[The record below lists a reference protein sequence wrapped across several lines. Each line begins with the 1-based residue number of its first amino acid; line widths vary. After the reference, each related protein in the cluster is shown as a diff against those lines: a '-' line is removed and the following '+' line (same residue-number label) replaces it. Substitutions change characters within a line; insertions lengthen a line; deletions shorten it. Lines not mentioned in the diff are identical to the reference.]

1 MHRCC
6 HRRPFAR
13 PIAGALALAACAGLA
28 SAHER
33 DFTLSR
39 DWHLPYAGENEVESR
54 TFWDPKPNDLAQQ
67 FEYEYGITDHIAIE
81 PGVKFLKP
89 NGDAFK
95 LKTVDCELR
104 FNFRDF
110 GFNTLLPAF
119 NVEYEHRVGEEIELD
134 SANPDFEAEKQAIEV
149 KGILSWYTE
158 QGDDLTLNVN
168 VGRVDGEEDSEWESE
183 ATFGY
188 LRKLDSIGGWEP
200 PKEHPIGVGVEV
212 LQQFSHEKFTEIG
225 PTVSWRASKNLHLLM
240 TALYAV
246 NHRDVH
252 SDELRL
258 ILEWEF

>member
-1 MHRCC
+1 MARSRRGVPF
-6 HRRPFAR
+6 RRPA
-13 PIAGALALAACAGLA
+13 AGALALLALAGRA

-39 DWHLPYAGENEVESR
+39 DWHLPYAGEHEIESR
-54 TFWDPKPNDLAQQ
+54 TFWDPKPNDVSQL

-89 NGDAFK
+89 NADSFK
-95 LKTVDCELR
+95 LKMVECELR

-110 GFNTLLPAF
+110 AFDTLLPAF
-119 NVEYEHRVGEEIELD
+119 NVEYEHRVGEEIEMD
-134 SANPDFEAEKQAIEV
+134 SVNPDFEAEKQAIEL
-149 KGILSWYTE
+149 KGILSWYTQ
-158 QGDDLTLNVN
+158 QGDDLTVNLN
-168 VGRVDGEEDSEWESE
+168 VGRVDGEDESEWESE
-183 ATFGY
+183 ATFGW
-188 LRKLDSIGGWEP
+188 LRKLDFIPGLES
-200 PKEHPIGVGVEV
+200 KDHPTGVGIEV
-212 LQQFSHEKFTEIG
+212 LQQFSKDKFTEIG
-225 PTVSWRASKNLHLLM
+225 PVVSWRASKNLHVLV